1 LYPARMTIRKSL
13 IAGLLIFVFGIT
25 LIDSSHAWEIFPGED
40 GFGTKRVL
48 AISYFDQ
55 DSNLQSSD
63 SEPETENFAALALRC
78 MESKIDILFAS
89 YTSDKPIKW
98 IKQSTVD
105 VKFDNGKVEKWRVTF
120 VPDKTGLFFTDNK
133 KMLQRILKSKQIAIR
148 GNGYT
153 KKISGNF
160 DITNVGIVR
169 TEFKTIGCKL

>member
-1 LYPARMTIRKSL
+1 MYPTPMNLRKNF
-13 IAGLLIFVFGIT
+13 IASLLIFVFGIS
-25 LIDSSHAWEIFPGED
+25 LNESAYAWDIFPGED

-48 AISYFDQ
+48 AITYFDQ

-63 SEPETENFAALALRC
+63 AEPETENFAALALRC
-78 MESKIDILFAS
+78 MDSKIDILFAS

-98 IKQSTVD
+98 IKQSTVE

-153 KKISGNF
+153 KRISGNF
-160 DITNVGIVR
+160 DITNIGPVR